1 VKAVD
6 HGGGFVS
13 IWLTSAARA
22 TLLRGARCAVALWAL
37 AGLVPHSVS
46 AQGLPASPRA
56 NLDRPIGWLGITI
69 QEVTEELAERLAA
82 RFGVA
87 AGIGVLVVEAM
98 PGGPA
103 AAAGLQ
109 RGDVI
114 VAMDGQPIWEVRQLQ
129 RRVRAAPLGASASI
143 VVLRE
148 GGRVQVPVQVG
159 PMPEETMAVVLGEAL
174 GFAVQARPQE
184 GAPGATR
191 RPRLEGRPAVPGG
204 GLPSEGPVIVVE
216 VAPRSPAAAA
226 GLQQYDMV
234 VEVDGRPVAGLMD
247 LYGALRG
254 AAAKRAF
261 PLVVDRKGTRLVL
274 TLAPGAAPPS
284 P

>member
-1 VKAVD
+1 MLV
-6 HGGGFVS
+6 
-13 IWLTSAARA
+13 WLTSAPRA
-22 TLLRGARCAVALWAL
+22 TWARWAACAAAAWAL
-37 AGLVPHSVS
+37 AWLAPASVP
-46 AQGLPASPRA
+46 AQGPPSNPRP

-87 AGIGVLVVEAM
+87 AGTGVVVVEAM

-114 VAMDGQPIWEVRQLQ
+114 VALNGQPIWDVRQLQ
-129 RRVRAAPLGASASI
+129 RRVRAAPLGAPATL

-148 GGRVQVPVQVG
+148 RGRVEVPVQVG
-159 PMPEETMAVVLGEAL
+159 AMPEEAMASVLAEAL
-174 GFAVQARPQE
+174 GFGVPAGQQDAGR
-184 GAPGATR
+184 APPR
-191 RPRLEGRPAVPGG
+191 RPAPEGQVVITAVD
-204 GLPSEGPVIVVE
+204 
-216 VAPRSPAAAA
+216 PRSPAGAA
-226 GLQQYDMV
+226 GLRPSDV
-234 VEVDGRPVAGLMD
+234 LLEVDGRAVKGLKD
-247 LYGALRG
+247 LYTALRG
-254 AAAKRAF
+254 AAGKPAF
-261 PLVVDRKGTRLVL
+261 PLAVDRDGTRHVL